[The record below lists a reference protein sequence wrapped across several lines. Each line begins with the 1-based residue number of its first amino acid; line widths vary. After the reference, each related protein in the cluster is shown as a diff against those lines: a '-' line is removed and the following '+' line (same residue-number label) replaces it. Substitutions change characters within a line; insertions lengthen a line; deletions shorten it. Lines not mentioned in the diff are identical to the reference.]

1 MVPVF
6 TTPTSAHIKVGSRFA
21 SSCPFTHF
29 NPGRMINMQR
39 RKHSQNPEPLEQK
52 KEETCT
58 LLFDLTFPK
67 KLPNGPLPRLPP
79 GQFHGISSPGPSS
92 PCCPVCCVCIG
103 AFTAS
108 GARGSEAASTAY
120 SICNCVCVPI
130 ANCPAMGVIHSML
143 YSCLWQ
149 LCEVLCTHVDSKK
162 GLVHGS
168 QSYTERECVCVCVT
182 PNLFNKLH
190 SVR

>member
-29 NPGRMINMQR
+29 NPSRMINMQR

-52 KEETCT
+52 K
-58 LLFDLTFPK
+58 K
-67 KLPNGPLPRLPP
+67 KPARYFLISLSQKSFQMVPFQGFRWASSTVLVRRARHRHAAPCVVCVLGLSQLVVLAAARQPPRPTQL
-79 GQFHGISSPGPSS
+79 GD
-92 PCCPVCCVCIG
+92 
-103 AFTAS
+103 
-108 GARGSEAASTAY
+108 
-120 SICNCVCVPI
+120 CVCVCQLPI

-149 LCEVLCTHVDSKK
+149 FCEVLCTHFDSKK

-168 QSYTERECVCVCVT
+168 QSYTERECVCVCV
-182 PNLFNKLH
+182 
-190 SVR
+190 